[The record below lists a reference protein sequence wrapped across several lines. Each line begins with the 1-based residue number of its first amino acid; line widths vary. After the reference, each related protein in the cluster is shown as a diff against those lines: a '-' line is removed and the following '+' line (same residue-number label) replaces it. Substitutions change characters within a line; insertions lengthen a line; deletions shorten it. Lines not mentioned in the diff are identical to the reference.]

1 MSYETHQRTPET
13 IWPIATSVD
22 TLSAQLEAFLHR
34 SKYVLG
40 HTSSTQQWYVTGVR
54 SFLRFAEATNLAWP
68 ITISTDLLETWLGWM
83 REQRLSGV
91 TLKTYWK
98 AFEMFVRAIA
108 EQAGASNPFEKA
120 HMPKLP
126 QHNYKALTPP
136 ECEQLLATVRNYP
149 WQSDFERVRNTAIIA
164 IALYAGL
171 RKREIL
177 RLEVE
182 EVDLQDGTIQIRKGK
197 GRSGGKD
204 RTAYIPA
211 ELTEVLSAYVH
222 LRRLRGFTAP
232 AFFVSAR
239 NRGIGVQV
247 LREVVE
253 RVRRASGIS
262 FSLHVLRHPFVT
274 MLLRQGVPLHIA
286 RDLAGHA
293 SIQSTEGYARVF
305 REDLKQHIQAVR
317 FTA

>member
-1 MSYETHQRTPET
+1 MSYETQPRPTET
-13 IWPIATSVD
+13 VWPIATSAD
-22 TLSAQLEAFLHR
+22 SLSAQLETFLHR

-40 HTSSTQQWYVTGVR
+40 HTPSTQQWYVTGVR

-68 ITISTDLLETWLGWM
+68 ITITTDLLETWLGWM
-83 REQRLSGV
+83 RERRLSGV

-98 AFEMFVRAIA
+98 AFEMVVRAIA

-120 HMPKLP
+120 HTPKLP

-197 GRSGGKD
+197 GRNGGKD

-211 ELTEVLSAYVH
+211 ELTEILSAYVH
-222 LRRLRGFTAP
+222 LRRLHHITAP

-239 NRGIGVQV
+239 NRGIGPQV

-253 RVRRASGIS
+253 RVRSASGIS
-262 FSLHVLRHPFVT
+262 FSLHVLRHSFVT

-317 FTA
+317 FTT

>member
-1 MSYETHQRTPET
+1 MQYETPPRPTDT
-13 IWPIATSVD
+13 VWPTATSVESL
-22 TLSAQLEAFLHR
+22 TAELETFLHR

-40 HTSSTQQWYVTGVR
+40 HTQSTQQWYVTGVR
-54 SFLRFAEATNLAWP
+54 SFLRFAEATNITWP
-68 ITISTDLLETWLGWM
+68 VTLSSDLLETWLGWL
-83 REQRLSGV
+83 RGQRLSGV

-98 AFEMFVRAIA
+98 GFEMFVRAIS
-108 EQAGASNPFEKA
+108 EQAGASNPFERA
-120 HMPKLP
+120 HAPKLP

-149 WQSDFERVRNTAIIA
+149 WGSEFERVRNTAILA

-197 GRSGGKD
+197 GRNGGKD

-211 ELTEVLSAYVH
+211 ELTEVLSGYVH
-222 LRRLRGFTAP
+222 LRRARHITAP
-232 AFFVSAR
+232 AFFVSIR
-239 NRGIGVQV
+239 NRGIGPQV

-253 RVRRASGIS
+253 KVRSASGIR
-262 FSLHVLRHPFVT
+262 FSLHVLRHSFVT

-317 FTA
+317 FTT